1 LTSPNPA
8 LFAPPQFVISPAG
21 YESGSSFQE
30 RSQAQPGL
38 RSGLAARL
46 REALSQGGLRRA
58 RGLLWPA
65 DLPAP
70 ETGLPVWNLPPVV
83 PPEFIPPFQPLA
95 TALAVDGPAPLD
107 LPETYILYHG
117 PQAAAD
123 LRRLLDAWSWAAGSL
138 GDYYP
143 LLVVGLDEPGRQI
156 LVALLN
162 EYNLAETV
170 RALPELSLA
179 GLASLYTGSAAVFH
193 PAGVSP
199 WGGSL
204 RLALACARPVVA
216 LETPLADALVGP
228 AAYLV
233 PPAEDRQA
241 VSRALGAALITV
253 IVEESVSEGLVA
265 AARQRAAGWANP
277 DQEKA
282 FTRELLR
289 AYNEILAG

>member
-1 LTSPNPA
+1 
-8 LFAPPQFVISPAG
+8 
-21 YESGSSFQE
+21 
-30 RSQAQPGL
+30 L
-38 RSGLAARL
+38 RPGLAARL
-46 REALSQGGLRRA
+46 REALSQGGLQRA

-65 DLPAP
+65 DLPVP
-70 ETGLPVWNLPPVV
+70 ETGLPVWSLPPVI
-83 PPEFIPPFQPLA
+83 PPEFIPPYQQPA
-95 TALAVDGPAPLD
+95 AALAEGGPPLLD

-117 PQAAAD
+117 PNAAAD

-143 LLVVGLDEPGRQI
+143 LLVVGLDEESRQT
-156 LVALLN
+156 LAALLS
-162 EYNLAETV
+162 EYGLVETV
-170 RALPELSLA
+170 RALPELPLT
-179 GLASLYTGSAAVFH
+179 GLASLYAGSAAVFH

-216 LETPLADALVGP
+216 LETSLADALVGP

-233 PPAEDRQA
+233 PLTEDRKA
-241 VSRALGAALITV
+241 GSRSLGAALITV
-253 IVEESVSEGLVA
+253 IVEESVSEGLIS

-282 FTRELLR
+282 FASALLQ
-289 AYNEILAG
+289 AYYEILAVR